1 MVEAMSETQQ
11 INQQAQRATEVF
23 ETSGVPQQRGRV
35 LLGSVAAVFMLLFS
49 LAGIVASAELLW
61 SEMELLA
68 DPNTALICDVN
79 VLIGCSDS
87 LLSWQAHL
95 LTLPNALFGLILFAA
110 TATIAVVQ
118 VARVALPRW
127 MWLGLMAGTIVGVT
141 LVGFFVAQSVGQFRV
156 VCPFCMVVWAAT
168 LGLTVLIWLGGLQH
182 AKSPKVAATGNT
194 LMGLSWAII
203 LCLYLVVV
211 LVVAIVLRD
220 QLALTFG

>member
-11 INQQAQRATEVF
+11 INQQARQATEAA
-23 ETSGVPQQRGRV
+23 ETGGVSQQRDGV
-35 LLGSVAAVFMLLFS
+35 LLGSVAATFMLLFS
-49 LAGIVASAELLW
+49 LAGIIASAELLW
-61 SEMELLA
+61 SEMELLS
-68 DPNTALICDVN
+68 DPNATLICDVN

-110 TATIAVVQ
+110 IATIAVVQ
-118 VARVALPRW
+118 LARAPLPRW
-127 MWLGLMAGTIVGVT
+127 MWQGLIVGTIVGLA
-141 LVGFFVAQSVGQFRV
+141 LVGFFIAQSVGQFKV
-156 VCPFCMVVWAAT
+156 VCPFCMMVWAAT
-168 LGLTVLIWLGGLQH
+168 LGLTVLTWLGGLQH
-182 AKSPKVAATGNT
+182 AKSPKLAATGNT

-220 QLALTFG
+220 QLAFTFG